1 MTLIL
6 ILDSHPPEYLTGEI
20 IEFEVQMTLETEDT
34 VER

>member
-20 IEFEVQMTLETEDT
+20 IEFNVQITQEIEVK